1 MVNKKFRVFDLVSR
15 KYDDQI
21 YKAGEQFGHPSSV
34 DWVAEQWTG
43 LKDKNDKD
51 IYEGDFVEFDCG
63 WGRSK
68 YRGLV
73 YYASDYAA
81 FLVGLKDN
89 HNMSLHNISN
99 IEIIGN
105 LYTNPITIP

>member
-43 LKDKNDKD
+43 LKDKDDQD
-51 IYEGDFVEFDCG
+51 IYEGDFIEFDFS
-63 WGRSK
+63 WGRE

-73 YYASDYAA
+73 SYDPDHAA
-81 FLVGLKDN
+81 FLIGIKAN
-89 HNMSLHNISN
+89 HRVSLHYACNIK
-99 IEIIGN
+99 IIGN
-105 LYTNPITIP
+105 LHAKPVTLP